1 MRHERRALACACA
14 VLSLHHLPAHAQP
27 VDASSSQ
34 TLTEHA
40 ETTGATAA
48 PRLLDIPLED
58 LLTIES
64 TSVAKKRQRVSE
76 SAAAVYVIT
85 REDIRRSAAR
95 TIPDLLRG
103 IPGVEVAQP
112 FNTNPAV
119 TIRGFNS
126 ILANSLLVMIDGRS
140 IYVSTFSGVFW
151 DQLLIPLSDIERI
164 EVVRG
169 PGAAL
174 WGANAVNGVINII
187 TRHSADTLDT
197 RVEGRAGD
205 RDQEIS
211 VSHGGRLDEGL
222 SYRLYGA
229 FRRNE
234 GMVDEDGSDTGAVGR
249 SKAVGARID
258 WEPNE
263 SDAVTLQGDFSSGH
277 ANEPKFIFNGDLL
290 QPGNLV
296 IDGRE
301 EFHAGSALARWA
313 HQQNDTLDW
322 SVQAYYEHTI
332 RDNPLSTHLHW
343 ELADFDLAMHWNPEG
358 AHDLNWGVGARI
370 MHDSATS
377 GPLFSLAEPSRT
389 DRWVS
394 GYVQDDISIVPDRV
408 RLTLGAKIEHN
419 NFTGFEFQPS
429 ARLFLRPHRRL
440 ALWGA
445 ISRAV
450 RTPSRFER
458 AAVIMPPFIPAGTA
472 ENPGPIPV
480 YTELRGRNEGESEKL
495 TAYELGA
502 RADLASGWSLDVAGY
517 YNRYDRL
524 AAVEFVDTTLIF
536 VPQVPYPVG
545 VRIGL
550 GIFPVGK
557 ASTYGIETVL
567 KGSPAPWWQTELS
580 WSHFDFSISRDRAT
594 GSDFSFIFPL
604 DYSPRN
610 QISWR
615 NNFDIGRRLALST
628 QIMHVDRLSG
638 PSVPGYTDLNLRV
651 QWQASSALALSLVGE
666 NLFHD
671 QRLEFAQI
679 RYPAPESYQ
688 PRRVSAQARLR
699 F

>member
-1 MRHERRALACACA
+1 MRHDRAALAFAA
-14 VLSLHHLPAHAQP
+14 LWLYHGPASAQDLGEPPHLTPAT
-27 VDASSSQ
+27 DAD
-34 TLTEHA
+34 A
-40 ETTGATAA
+40 ATA
-48 PRLLDIPLED
+48 PPKLLDLPLED

-197 RVEGRAGD
+197 RVEGRAGN

-211 VSHGGRLDEGL
+211 VSQGGRLTEAL

-229 FRRNE
+229 LRRNE
-234 GMVDEDGSDTGAVGR
+234 GMVDKSGSDAGAAGR
-249 SKAVGARID
+249 SRAIGGRID

-263 SDAVTLQGDFSSGH
+263 DDAITLQGDFSSGH
-277 ANEPKFIFNGDLL
+277 ANEPKFIFNGNLL
-290 QPGNLV
+290 QPGSLLL
-296 IDGRE
+296 DGRE

-313 HQQNDTLDW
+313 HKQSEKFDW
-322 SVQAYYEHTI
+322 SVQAYYERTI

-343 ELADFDLAMHWNPEG
+343 ELADLDLAMHWDPAG

-370 MHDSATS
+370 MHDSATT
-377 GPLFSLAEPSRT
+377 GPLFSLSDPSRT

-394 GYVQDDISIVPDRV
+394 GYVQDDISIVPDKV
-408 RLTLGAKIEHN
+408 RLTVGAKVEHN

-429 ARLFLRPHRRL
+429 VRLFVRPDRHL
-440 ALWGA
+440 AFWGA
-445 ISRAV
+445 VSRAV

-458 AAVIMPPFIPAGTA
+458 SAMFMPPFSPPGS
-472 ENPGPIPV
+472 EDNPGPIPV
-480 YTELRGRNEGESEKL
+480 YTEVRGRNAGTSEKL
-495 TAYELGA
+495 TAYELGL
-502 RADLASGWSLDVAGY
+502 RADMGAGWSVDVAGY

-524 AAVEFVDTTLIF
+524 ATVELVDTTLIF
-536 VPQVPYPVG
+536 VPQAAYPVG
-545 VRIGL
+545 LRVDL

-557 ASTYGIETVL
+557 ARTYGVEAVL
-567 KGSPAPWWQTELS
+567 KGSPTPWWQTELS
-580 WSHFDFSISRDRAT
+580 WSHFDFSISRDPKT
-594 GSDFSFIFPL
+594 GDDFSFTFPL

-615 NNFDIGRRLALST
+615 NNFDLSSRLTLST
-628 QIMHVDRLSG
+628 QIIHVDRLSG
-638 PSVPGYTDLNLRV
+638 PAVPGYTDLNLRA
-651 QWQASSALALSLVGE
+651 QWQMSSALSLSLVGE

-671 QRLEFAQI
+671 QRLEFSQN
-679 RYPAPESYQ
+679 RYPAPDSYQ
-688 PRRVSAQARLR
+688 PRRVSAQVRLR